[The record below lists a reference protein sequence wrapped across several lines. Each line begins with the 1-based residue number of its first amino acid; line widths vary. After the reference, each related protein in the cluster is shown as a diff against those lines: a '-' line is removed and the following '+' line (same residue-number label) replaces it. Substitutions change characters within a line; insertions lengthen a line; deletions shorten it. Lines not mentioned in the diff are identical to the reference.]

1 MKPKA
6 VNVLER
12 YDLEVLRTWKVRG
25 AILCEADKGLF
36 ILKEFGGSTEKL
48 LLQDAFLTFLCRR
61 GFLRAE
67 ELFRNKEGEL
77 LTRDA
82 EGCGYIVKTYAEGRE
97 CSAGNGREALTD
109 GCAAMR
115 TLAKLH
121 RESFEFKREHAISF
135 GKKPPMLQEFEK
147 HNRELKKVRR
157 FLKEKGQKS
166 DFEHFLQQHY
176 DLFFEQA
183 LSVSKQLEEEGPEMG
198 NTLLCHGD
206 FQHHNVLFCE
216 DGIRLINFEKC
227 VWDDSSKDIYHFSRK
242 MLEKSN
248 WQLETGEAL
257 LGAYEKEFT
266 LEPANVRQ
274 LYYRLSYPEKFWK
287 IVNYYYNRG
296 KAFIPDKNREK
307 LEALLEQEEK
317 RNFFIQNVIGKRLS
331 ARKG

>member
-36 ILKEFGGSTEKL
+36 ILKEFSGSEEKL
-48 LLQDAFLTFLCRR
+48 LLQDAFLTFLNRR
-61 GFLRAE
+61 GFLQAE

-77 LTRDA
+77 LTKDA

-97 CSAGNGREALTD
+97 CSVGSDREALAD
-109 GCAAMR
+109 GCSAMR

-121 RESFEFKREHAISF
+121 RESSGFKRECVVSL
-135 GKKPPMLQEFEK
+135 GEKSPMQQEFEK

-166 DFEHFLQQHY
+166 DFEHFLQRHY
-176 DLFFEQA
+176 DLFLEQA
-183 LSVSKQLEEEGPEMG
+183 LSVSERLQAEEPETG
-198 NTLLCHGD
+198 NMLLCHGD

-216 DGIRLINFEKC
+216 GKVRLINFEKC

-248 WQLETGEAL
+248 WRPETGEAL
-257 LGAYEKEFT
+257 LGAYEKEYT
-266 LEPANVRQ
+266 LELPSVRQ

-307 LEALLEQEEK
+307 LEALLEQEER